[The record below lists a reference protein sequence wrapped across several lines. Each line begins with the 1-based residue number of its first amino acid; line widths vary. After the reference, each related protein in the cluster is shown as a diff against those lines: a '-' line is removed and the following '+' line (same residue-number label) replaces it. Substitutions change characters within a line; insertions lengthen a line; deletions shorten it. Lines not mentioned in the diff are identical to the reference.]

1 MNVQMTTLLNE
12 PQKPSIV
19 RLPFTSDGGAGSRAR
34 IGLIVLETDQTM
46 EAEFCDLT
54 ALEGVAIYHAR
65 LANDPTV
72 TGATLAQMEDDLPVA
87 ARLLPRAMGLQSI
100 GYGCT
105 SGTTLIGENRVA
117 EILGSVHPGVPATNP
132 LTAAMAAM
140 QALRVRRIGLV
151 TPYAPEVTEA
161 MRTRFIEA
169 GFEVPVIG
177 SFYESDDF
185 AVGKIDC
192 QSILQAAVSIGSSPT
207 CDGVFISCTSLR
219 AANIIKSAEVRLG
232 KPVTASNHALAW
244 HLLRLAGINDQI
256 DNNGRLFQQGLAA
269 EGAVR

>member
-1 MNVQMTTLLNE
+1 MTTPINE
-12 PQKPSIV
+12 RLKPSIV
-19 RLPFTSDGGAGSRAR
+19 RLPFTSDRGAGNRAR

-46 EAEFCDLT
+46 ETEFRCLT
-54 ALEGVAIYHAR
+54 ALDGVAIYHAR
-65 LANDPTV
+65 LSNDPTV
-72 TGATLAQMEDDLPVA
+72 TSDTLAEMEDELPMA

-105 SGTTLIGENRVA
+105 SGATLIGENRIA
-117 EILGSVHPGVPATNP
+117 EILGTVHPGVPASNP
-132 LTAAMAAM
+132 LTAGIAAM

-161 MRTRFIEA
+161 MRIRFIDA
-169 GFEVPVIG
+169 GFDVAVIG

-192 QSILQAAVSIGSSPT
+192 RSILEAAVSIGSSPA

-219 AANIIKSAEVRLG
+219 AANIIESAEAQLG

-244 HLLRLAGINDQI
+244 HLLRLAGINDRI
-256 DNNGRLFQQGLAA
+256 DSKGRLFQQGLAVK
-269 EGAVR
+269 GTVR